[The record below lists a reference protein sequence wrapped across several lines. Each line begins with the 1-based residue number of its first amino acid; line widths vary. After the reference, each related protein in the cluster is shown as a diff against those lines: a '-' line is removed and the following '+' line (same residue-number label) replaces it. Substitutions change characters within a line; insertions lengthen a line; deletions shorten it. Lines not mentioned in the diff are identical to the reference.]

1 VKDETQR
8 LLAKSRESLQAA
20 ELLAQRHFFD
30 SAASRAYYAMFYVA
44 EALLFEIGERFS
56 KHSAVHAA
64 FGQHFAKP
72 GKLDPKFHRYL
83 LEAFDQRLVGDY
95 EVTTS
100 VSERAVQDLLAH
112 AKEFLATADTH
123 LAQS

>member
-44 EALLFEIGERFS
+44 EALLFELGERFS

-72 GKLDPKFHRYL
+72 GKHDPKFHRYL

-95 EVTTS
+95 EVTSS
-100 VSERAVQDLLAH
+100 VSEHAARDLLDH
-112 AKEFLATADTH
+112 TREFLAAAETY
-123 LAQS
+123 LAKP